1 MTSPADRLARGAA
14 KYDGGNGEAH
24 ALTEQAL
31 VRLAWR
37 LRRSGKHCSRCDT
50 EKPIGDFSR
59 DSREKD
65 GLRRYCRKCGSS
77 ANAAAYQRRKA
88 KATLPTS
95 EHAAG

>member
-1 MTSPADRLARGAA
+1 MTTPAERLAHVAA
-14 KYDGGNGEAH
+14 KYDGENGEAH

-31 VRLAWR
+31 ARLAWR

-50 EKPIGDFSR
+50 EKPIDDFSR

-65 GLRRYCRKCGSS
+65 GLRRYCRECGSS

-88 KATLPTS
+88 RTAAPAT
-95 EHAAG
+95 AD